1 MGYGYWGKVLRI
13 DLSSGRIEVETPD
26 PIIYRRYLGGSA
38 FGLHYLLKEL
48 KPGID
53 PLSPQNM
60 LIFTSSVLGGTP
72 LPGATRLS
80 VLGKSPLTGG
90 LGETEAGGWFAP
102 ELKRAGFDAIIIRG
116 RSDRPVYLWIKD
128 GKAEIRDASH
138 LWGKLTG
145 EVSDILKEELGD
157 NRVRIAQIGPGGEKL
172 VRYAGIVNEL
182 HHFNGRTG
190 MGAVMGSKNL
200 RAIAVRGTQEVPMYD
215 PEKAREIVRWFVR
228 EYYKPQ
234 PGDMHDLGTS
244 RIVKPLSDTGILPT
258 RNFREGSFE
267 GAEQISGE
275 RMRDTILI
283 RRGTCYACP
292 IACKRVVKVDEG
304 PFKVDPKYGG
314 PEYETVAS
322 MGSLCGVSDLRAI
335 AKANEICSKYA
346 VDTIS
351 CGVSIAFAM
360 ECYENGILTKE
371 DTGGLDLRFGNAEAL
386 VKMVEMICR
395 REGLGDILAEGVKR
409 AAEKIGK
416 GAERFAMHVKGQE
429 VPMHEPRGKKSLALA
444 YSTSPTGAD
453 HMEAPHDPALE
464 NLGPE
469 AGDPLEP
476 LGLIEPMPSL
486 EFTPRKVKAYYYCQI
501 LWNLYNCI
509 DMCDF
514 VGVPLGPFPINK
526 LVEYTR
532 AVTGWDTSLWELMKV
547 GERAATMARIFN
559 FREGFT
565 REDDTLPERLF
576 QGLEG
581 GTLKGEKIDKEKFE
595 ELLELFYQMY
605 GWDPKTGFPTRGK
618 LAELDLLWAV
628 E

>member
-53 PLSPQNM
+53 PLSPENM
-60 LIFTSSVLGGTP
+60 IIFTSSVLAGTP

-215 PEKAREIVRWFVR
+215 PEKAREIVRWFVQ

-322 MGSLCGVSDLRAI
+322 MGSLCGVSDLRAV

-395 REGLGDILAEGVKR
+395 REG
-409 AAEKIGK
+409 
-416 GAERFAMHVKGQE
+416 
-429 VPMHEPRGKKSLALA
+429 
-444 YSTSPTGAD
+444 
-453 HMEAPHDPALE
+453 
-464 NLGPE
+464 
-469 AGDPLEP
+469 
-476 LGLIEPMPSL
+476 
-486 EFTPRKVKAYYYCQI
+486 
-501 LWNLYNCI
+501 
-509 DMCDF
+509 
-514 VGVPLGPFPINK
+514 
-526 LVEYTR
+526 
-532 AVTGWDTSLWELMKV
+532 
-547 GERAATMARIFN
+547 
-559 FREGFT
+559 
-565 REDDTLPERLF
+565 
-576 QGLEG
+576 
-581 GTLKGEKIDKEKFE
+581 
-595 ELLELFYQMY
+595 
-605 GWDPKTGFPTRGK
+605 
-618 LAELDLLWAV
+618 
-628 E
+628 